1 MTNYVPAGE
10 GDAGRH
16 TSPRTFG
23 IEADHMLQLGL
34 IERLRGTWQVAGGT
48 PGPEAYRAG
57 QGKRSRQDP
66 CAGAVELRAGQ
77 GAADPGQQIVPGQCR
92 QLDSTAL
99 HEKLPPRGEL
109 YQ

>member
-1 MTNYVPAGE
+1 
-10 GDAGRH
+10 
-16 TSPRTFG
+16 
-23 IEADHMLQLGL
+23 MLQSGL
-34 IERLRGTWQVAGGT
+34 IERHRGTWQVAGGI

-57 QGKRSRQDP
+57 QGKRSRQGP
-66 CAGAVELRAGQ
+66 CAGAVELHAGQ
-77 GAADPGQQIVPGQCR
+77 GEADPEQQMVPGRCR